1 MIKSFR
7 SITPRIHPTAYIAET
22 AEIIGDVEI
31 GERAG
36 IWPGTIVRADYA
48 RITIGRFTQIEDNCT
63 VHGDVPITIGEKVLI
78 GHNVVVH
85 CAKIGDNVLIGNH
98 ATLLDYSEIGEGSVV
113 GANAM
118 VNMGMKV
125 PSHSSAYGVPVKITG
140 KVPPERDEIIRLA
153 LLKTIVLADEF
164 KKEGI

>member
-7 SITPRIHPTAYIAET
+7 GITPRIHHTAYIAET
-22 AEIIGDVEI
+22 AEVIGDVEI

-48 RITIGRFTQIEDNCT
+48 KITIGKFTQIEDNCT

-85 CAKIGDNVLIGNH
+85 CAKIGDNVLIGTH
-98 ATLLDYSEIGEGSVV
+98 ATLLYYSEIGECIVV

-118 VNMGMKV
+118 VNMGMKI
-125 PSHSSAYGVPVKITG
+125 PSHYSAYGVPVKITG

-153 LLKTIVLADEF
+153 LLKTIVLAEEF